1 MRGGGWRAPAWGA
14 VLRPR
19 WRRREALTDRCDR
32 AHFPAALPPRP
43 PPPSLLQTR
52 VRMAHTD
59 TERARAALG
68 HRETYLLDRG
78 GEVVVA
84 PRPYYMLCAAWVY
97 PPPPRATVHPA
108 RAARLAAPWETA
120 QGTTSSCPV
129 VVRRPGG
136 AATAPLAAIFRL
148 HRLSGAVRRGGV
160 GRFLVHCRH
169 LFGDASPTPT
179 NTAGQVRMPG
189 APAYIHGGD
198 ARQPRTHRARRYPAA
213 LAAGGRNPRVR
224 AAPCRASRPVSR
236 RHRRR
241 GGAAEAPTRAGS
253 WPSRSSWE
261 TTAGA
266 GACSARRGPSAV

>member
-59 TERARAALG
+59 TERVRAALG

-120 QGTTSSCPV
+120 QGTTSSCPA

-136 AATAPLAAIFRL
+136 AASAPPGAIFRL
-148 HRLSGAVRRGGV
+148 TSSSDAVRRW
-160 GRFLVHCRH
+160 R
-169 LFGDASPTPT
+169 
-179 NTAGQVRMPG
+179 
-189 APAYIHGGD
+189 
-198 ARQPRTHRARRYPAA
+198 
-213 LAAGGRNPRVR
+213 
-224 AAPCRASRPVSR
+224 
-236 RHRRR
+236 
-241 GGAAEAPTRAGS
+241 
-253 WPSRSSWE
+253 
-261 TTAGA
+261 
-266 GACSARRGPSAV
+266 